1 MPVSQQFAIY
11 RASVPMLGADIFREV
26 TLAACLHLPARAWTV
41 SHRRPVSARGGREG
55 KEVIVNRVE
64 LGQSWY
70 NKVFNADLLRIT
82 PSVLENF
89 TSVHIVQT

>member
-1 MPVSQQFAIY
+1 MPLSQQFAVHP
-11 RASVPMLGADIFREV
+11 ASLPMLGADIFREV

-41 SHRRPVSARGGREG
+41 SQRRPVSARGGREG
-55 KEVIVNRVE
+55 KEVIGNRVA
-64 LGQSWY
+64 LGRSWY

-82 PSVLENF
+82 PGVLERF